1 MPFTSPR
8 RILIATDAWLPQVN
22 GVVRTMTTVI
32 DALRRRGHDVRLVHP
47 GDFRSVP
54 CPGYREIRLAY
65 DAACRFAGLADD
77 FDPEIVHIVTEGP
90 VGMAAK
96 RWAKKRGYPFTTSY
110 HTRFPEYLHKRTR
123 FPLALSYAM
132 LRRFHNASVG
142 TMAATKTLMD
152 DLTGRGFKR
161 IIPWT
166 RGVDIGR
173 FSPAPRRDLAE
184 ERGLAR
190 PIWMNVGRVA
200 IEKNIDTFLALDLPG
215 TKVIVGDGPHLA
227 HLKATFPEA
236 VFLGRLDDKDLGR
249 TYAAADVFVFPSL
262 TDTFGL
268 VILEALASGVPV
280 AAYDVMGP
288 RDILAGVEGT
298 VGAINRDLRTACLEA
313 LGADRAAC
321 RAHAERFTWE
331 ACIDMFENALVP
343 FRGAQSP
350 APRVVAPP
358 TYAVAKEG

>member
-1 MPFTSPR
+1 MLPSSSR

-32 DALRRRGHDVRLVHP
+32 DGLRRRGHDVRLVHP

-54 CPGYREIRLAY
+54 CPGYSEIRLAY
-65 DAACRFAGLADD
+65 DAAFRFARLADA

-90 VGMAAK
+90 VGMAAR
-96 RWAKKRGYPFTTSY
+96 RWARKRGYPFTTSY
-110 HTRFPEYLHKRTR
+110 HTRFPEYLHTRTR
-123 FPLALSYAM
+123 LPLSLSYGV

-142 TMAATKTLMD
+142 TMAATQTLMD
-152 DLTGRGFKR
+152 DLRGRGFR
-161 IIPWT
+161 HVIPWT
-166 RGVDIGR
+166 RGVDISR
-173 FSPAPRRDLAE
+173 FSPGARRDLTAE
-184 ERGLAR
+184 LGVEG

-200 IEKNIDTFLALDLPG
+200 VEKNLEAFLSLDLPG
-215 TKVIVGDGPHLA
+215 TKVVVGDGPHLP
-227 HLKATFPEA
+227 HLKARFPAA
-236 VFLGRLDDKDLGR
+236 VFLGRLDDRDLGR

-288 RDILAGVEGT
+288 RDILAGVEGV
-298 VGAINRDLRTACLEA
+298 VGATGRDLRAACLSA
-313 LGADRAAC
+313 FGADRAAC

-331 ACIDMFENALVP
+331 ACIDMFERALVP
-343 FRGAQSP
+343 AKDSP
-350 APRVVAPP
+350 SLPAERANR
-358 TYAVAKEG
+358 ADAA